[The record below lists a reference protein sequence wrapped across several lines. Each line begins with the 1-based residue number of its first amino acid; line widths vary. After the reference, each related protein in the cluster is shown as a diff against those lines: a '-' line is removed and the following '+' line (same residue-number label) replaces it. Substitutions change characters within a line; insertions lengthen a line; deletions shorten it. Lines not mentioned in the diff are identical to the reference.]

1 MCVLLEEI
9 QMKKT
14 RQVFLVALATSL
26 TLPTIAEEQ
35 PTIIVTATRTAQTVD
50 DSLAS
55 VTVITAKQIA
65 QKQVNDL
72 RELLTS
78 ISGIDMTNNG
88 GMGKA
93 TSMFMRGTSSSHVLV
108 MIDGIKI
115 GSATSGNVAFQHIPV
130 NQIERIEIVR
140 GPRSSL
146 YGSEAVGGVIQI
158 FTKKGQTQEQA
169 NLEIGYGSFVTNK
182 IAAGVSGKYGNTT
195 YSINANHIKTNGFN
209 AKDDT
214 ETDNDG
220 YNNDSVTFNISHEI
234 SKTSSLQFNS
244 MRASGHTE
252 FDGFYNNNDYV
263 QQTTGLQ
270 YTLAPL
276 TNWNMKFSVSESR
289 DESDNFSDLTFQTRY
304 NTTRNNYSWQNDIS
318 IGTKQ
323 ILTLGADYQ
332 NDKVESTTAYNE
344 TSRNNIAGFIQ
355 HQWNGENNDL
365 QLALRNDDNEA
376 FGTHTTGNIAW
387 GHNFANKIR
396 LITSYGTAFNA
407 PTFNDL
413 YWPDTGFGGGDPNL
427 KPEESETAEIEL
439 RKVHSWGKASVSIY
453 NTKINNLISGWPP
466 ANVNKAEIKGVEIRL
481 NTNIAGWDTQ
491 AEISLLDPRDKDTD
505 KILARRTQQSLRL
518 DMDKTSGK
526 WSTGLTFIG
535 QGYRFN
541 EAANTTRI
549 SGYGIVNL
557 RASYAVSEKMTIKW
571 KIENIFDKEYETVKD
586 YNNAGIS
593 GFISIHYQG
602 F

>member
-1 MCVLLEEI
+1 MKCSNTLL
-9 QMKKT
+9 
-14 RQVFLVALATSL
+14 LATLSTAL
-26 TLPTIAEEQ
+26 SFPTIAEEQ
-35 PTIIVTATRTAQTVD
+35 SPIIVTATRTAQTVD

-55 VTVITAKQIA
+55 VTVITAEQIA

-93 TSMFMRGTSSSHVLV
+93 TSMFMRGTSSSHVLI

-115 GSATSGNVAFQHIPV
+115 GSATNGNIAFQHIPV

-146 YGSEAVGGVIQI
+146 YGSEAIGGVIQI
-158 FTKKGQTQEQA
+158 FTKKGKTQEQA
-169 NLEIGYGSFVTNK
+169 NLEVGYGSFATNK
-182 IAAGVSGKYGNTT
+182 IAAGVSGKYGDTT

-220 YNNDSVTFNISHEI
+220 YNNNSVTFNVSHQI
-234 SKTSSLQFNS
+234 SKTSSLQLNS
-244 MRASGHTE
+244 MRANGHTS

-304 NTTRNNYSWQNDIS
+304 NTTRTNYSWQNDIN
-318 IGTKQ
+318 IGTSH

-332 NDKVESTTAYNE
+332 NDKVNSTTAYNE
-344 TSRNNIAGFIQ
+344 TSRDNTAAFIQ
-355 HQWNGENNDL
+355 HQWNGSNNDL
-365 QLALRNDDNEA
+365 QLALRNDNNEA
-376 FGTHTTGNIAW
+376 FATHTTGNIAW
-387 GHNFANKIR
+387 GHDFSNTAR
-396 LITSYGTAFNA
+396 LIASYGTAFKA

-413 YWPDTGFGGGDPNL
+413 YWPGAGNLNL
-427 KPEESETAEIEL
+427 KPEESKTAEIEL
-439 RKVHSWGKASVSIY
+439 RKIHSWGKASVSIY
-453 NTKINNLISGWPP
+453 NTQIENLISGWPP
-466 ANVNKAEIKGVEIRL
+466 TNVNKAEINGLEIRL
-481 NTNIAGWDTQ
+481 NTKLAGWNTQ
-491 AEISLLDPRDKDTD
+491 AEISLLDPRDKDTN
-505 KILARRTQQSLRL
+505 KILRRRSQQSLRL
-518 DMDKTSGK
+518 DIDKTSGK
-526 WSTGLTFIG
+526 WSTGFSFIG
-535 QGYRFN
+535 QGYRFDDT
-541 EAANTTRI
+541 ANTNKI
-549 SGYGIVNL
+549 NGYGIVNL
-557 RASYAVSEKMTIKW
+557 RASYAVSKKLSVKW
-571 KIENIFDKEYETVKD
+571 KIENLLDKEYETALN
-586 YNNAGIS
+586 YNNPGVSGYIS
-593 GFISIHYQG
+593 FVYQG